1 MTGALPRAIVIRP
14 DPFGNRWDVEILPP
28 LAEGPC
34 FDQDFSCIKRARG
47 YASGLRM
54 SLGYKIT
61 DLSGPADGGR

>member
-1 MTGALPRAIVIRP
+1 MIRPLPRAIVIKP

-28 LAEGPC
+28 LTEGPS

-61 DLSGPADGGR
+61 DLCGGA